1 MPGNKEVLTRE
12 KTAVIQDE
20 SGGVVQKTDEGTGS
34 SWNLFDSLMGPALIA
49 GTVVAI
55 TSTGIL
61 LKAIGP
67 LIPFALVVWRWAAMP
82 TIECEV
88 RIAGQEPKK
97 VEKCKIV
104 KVRGGRI
111 IRIRKNKAGGESQRI
126 TDIVE
131 LEFKGY
137 TEVPAIFH
145 KARLAEKPNER
156 ILEVTIRQRKWRWSQ
171 KRHNQTF
178 PYEVHECNL
187 FSKTV
192 VLKPPVRG

>member
-1 MPGNKEVLTRE
+1 MM
-12 KTAVIQDE
+12 QDE
-20 SGGVVQKTDEGTGS
+20 SSEVVEKTDEGTGS
-34 SWNLFDSLMGPALIA
+34 TWNPLDSLMGPALIA

-67 LIPFALVVWRWAAMP
+67 LIPLTLVIWRWAAMP

-88 RIAGQEPKK
+88 RIAGQEAKK
-97 VEKCKIV
+97 IEKGKIA
-104 KVRGGRI
+104 KVRGGQI
-111 IRIRKNKAGGESQRI
+111 IRIRKNKAGGENRNI

-145 KARLAEKPNER
+145 RARLEEEPKER

-171 KRHNQTF
+171 KQYSQTF

>member
-1 MPGNKEVLTRE
+1 MQGESSEIVE
-12 KTAVIQDE
+12 K
-20 SGGVVQKTDEGTGS
+20 DEGTGS
-34 SWNLFDSLMGPALIA
+34 TWNPLDSLMGPALIA

-67 LIPFALVVWRWAAMP
+67 LIPLALVMWRWAAMP

-88 RIAGQEPKK
+88 RIAEQEAKK
-97 VEKCKIV
+97 IEKVKIS
-104 KVRGGRI
+104 KVRGGHI
-111 IRIRKNKAGGESQRI
+111 IRMRKNKTGGENLSV

-145 KARLAEKPNER
+145 NARLAEVPKER

-171 KRHNQTF
+171 KRHSQTF
-178 PYEVHECNL
+178 PYEVRECNL

-192 VLKPPVRG
+192 VLQPPVRG